1 MNPFDYRLPAPQYS
15 YSVCISRMRILH
27 RTPSLTNYSPT
38 LQKTVMKNNSV
49 GRLCL
54 KWHFTWNSSHR
65 IVVAWNICENLV
77 DSIRV
82 HWNNNGIIIS
92 KKLNTFKKYVVHH
105 HYEIVIFGGNHLK
118 GIQFSTKNNNMQR
131 PSNHIQTNVRFS
143 QNVPPIFPEDFFNQR
158 NSIYPIHFCEG
169 RRIETKNGKNYT
181 NIGRS
186 TIRENDW
193 SMQTICNESKQWCH
207 DNQKLAFICFWRIRY
222 VLTKHMVENQIR
234 ATSWEQ
240 AQRAPYNG
248 LLQCYFNGS
257 VSANSIMLFEYFY
270 CCFQSENANKLNI
283 STFHAILY
291 FRRNCEKVIL
301 KMVKW

>member
-1 MNPFDYRLPAPQYS
+1 M
-15 YSVCISRMRILH
+15 
-27 RTPSLTNYSPT
+27 
-38 LQKTVMKNNSV
+38 
-49 GRLCL
+49 
-54 KWHFTWNSSHR
+54 
-65 IVVAWNICENLV
+65 
-77 DSIRV
+77 
-82 HWNNNGIIIS
+82 
-92 KKLNTFKKYVVHH
+92 NTFKKYVVHH

-118 GIQFSTKNNNMQR
+118 LIQFSTKNNNMQR

-143 QNVPPIFPEDFFNQR
+143 QNVPPIFPEDFFNHR

-169 RRIETKNGKNYT
+169 RRIETKNAKNYT

-240 AQRAPYNG
+240 AQRAPI
-248 LLQCYFNGS
+248 QWAS
-257 VSANSIMLFEYFY
+257 SMLFQWF
-270 CCFQSENANKLNI
+270 SLSKLNY
-283 STFHAILY
+283 AIRIFLLLLPV
-291 FRRNCEKVIL
+291 RKCQ
-301 KMVKW
+301 